1 MTEARARP
9 AFYAL
14 APGGWRDYVTLL
26 HPPYTA
32 WHLSYVVIGA
42 CLAPHLYTGR
52 LVATAAAFFL
62 ALGISAHALDELQ
75 GRPLATRIPE
85 GVLVALSIVPLA
97 AAVTIGI
104 AGAIAFNLWLL
115 AFVGVGLALVP
126 VYNLELFGG
135 AIHNQAGFALAWGA
149 FPLLTGYFACAET
162 ITWVALLAAAYA
174 TLTSYVQ
181 RVLSTPV
188 RHLRRRVAS
197 VSGAFE
203 LRDGGSEPVTRE
215 TIAGASERAL
225 QALAAAHVALAA
237 SLLVLRLT

>member
-1 MTEARARP
+1 VTEARARP

>member
-1 MTEARARP
+1 MSEAQARP

-97 AAVTIGI
+97 AAVAIGI

-149 FPLLTGYFACAET
+149 FPLLTGYFACAGT

-203 LRDGGSEPVTRE
+203 LRDGGREPVTRE

>member
-1 MTEARARP
+1 MSEAPARP

-97 AAVTIGI
+97 AAVAIGI

-135 AIHNQAGFALAWGA
+135 AIHNQAGIALAWGA
-149 FPLLTGYFACAET
+149 FPLLTGYFACAGT

>member
-1 MTEARARP
+1 MSEAQARP

-149 FPLLTGYFACAET
+149 FPLLTGYFACAGT

-197 VSGAFE
+197 VHGAFE

>member
-1 MTEARARP
+1 VSEAEARP

-32 WHLSYVVIGA
+32 WHLSYVAIGA
-42 CLAPHLYTGR
+42 CLAPNLYTGR
-52 LVATAAAFFL
+52 LAATAAAFFL
-62 ALGISAHALDELQ
+62 ALGVSAHALDELN

-85 GVLVALSIVPLA
+85 GVLIALSTVPLA
-97 AAVTIGI
+97 AAVAIGI

-115 AFVGVGLALVP
+115 VFVGVGLAIVP

-135 AIHNQAGFALAWGA
+135 AIHNAAGFALAWGA
-149 FPLLTGYFACAET
+149 FPLLTGYFACAGT

-174 TLTSYVQ
+174 ALTSYVQ

-197 VSGAFE
+197 VGGALE
-203 LRDGGSEPVTRE
+203 LRDGGSEAVTRE
-215 TIAGASERAL
+215 TIAAAPERAL

>member
-1 MTEARARP
+1 
-9 AFYAL
+9 
-14 APGGWRDYVTLL
+14 
-26 HPPYTA
+26 
-32 WHLSYVVIGA
+32 VIGA

-97 AAVTIGI
+97 AAVAIGI

-135 AIHNQAGFALAWGA
+135 AIHNQAGFAVAWGA
-149 FPLLTGYFACAET
+149 FPLLTGYFACAGT